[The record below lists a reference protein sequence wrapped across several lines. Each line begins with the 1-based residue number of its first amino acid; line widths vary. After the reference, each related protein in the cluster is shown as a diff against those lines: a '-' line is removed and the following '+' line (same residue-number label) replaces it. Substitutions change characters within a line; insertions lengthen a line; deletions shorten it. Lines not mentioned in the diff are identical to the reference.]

1 MTDTV
6 QRDIAEI
13 ERQRDAF
20 ARLDRI
26 GGVERDIAVLRTR
39 FEAAFETFLK
49 ELERSVS
56 GEDLKELKR
65 EWETALRDALTGVS
79 DMVKSANDQQA
90 ANILG
95 RVDGMFARLET
106 KMAAE
111 QNEQSKALLKAQ
123 AQTRSEIIRYGVG
136 FALTIIS
143 ALIIFWFTE
152 RM

>member
-26 GGVERDIAVLRTR
+26 GGVERDLAVLRTR

-65 EWETALRDALTGVS
+65 EWESALRDAMHSVS
-79 DMVKSANDQQA
+79 ELVKNANDAQSA
-90 ANILG
+90 AIIS
-95 RVDGMFARLET
+95 RVELMIATQEEKTAQEAKNTRR
-106 KMAAE
+106 
-111 QNEQSKALLKAQ
+111 QLL
-123 AQTRSEIIRYGVG
+123 G
-136 FALTIIS
+136 FALSIVA

>member
-1 MTDTV
+1 MTDTI

-26 GGVERDIAVLRTR
+26 GGVERDLAVLRTR
-39 FEAAFETFLK
+39 FEAAFESFLK

-65 EWETALRDALTGVS
+65 EWEMALRDAMNSVS
-79 DMVKSANDQQA
+79 ELVKTANDQQS
-90 ANILG
+90 ANIIG
-95 RVDGMFARLET
+95 RVELMLAHQQER
-106 KMAAE
+106 AAE
-111 QNEQSKALLKAQ
+111 ENKR
-123 AQTRSEIIRYGVG
+123 TRQEIIRYGVG
-136 FALTIIS
+136 FALTILS
-143 ALIIFWFTE
+143 ALLIFWFTE